1 MVIYTIII
9 VIGGITMSSV
19 NKATKN
25 PENGPLCD
33 AHILSVEE
41 CRKYLAKFNISD
53 DEIVKIRDYLVGI
66 IDKSI
71 NLYLDD
77 FK

>member
-1 MVIYTIII
+1 MN
-9 VIGGITMSSV
+9 SV
-19 NKATKN
+19 NKATKSL
-25 PENGPLCD
+25 ENSPLSD

-41 CRKYLAKFNISD
+41 CRKYLTKFNISD
-53 DEIVKIRDYLVGI
+53 DEIVKIRNYLVGI
-66 IDKSI
+66 IDKTF

>member
-1 MVIYTIII
+1 MINS
-9 VIGGITMSSV
+9 G
-19 NKATKN
+19 NKTAKN
-25 PENGPLCD
+25 LENGPLCD
-33 AHILSVEE
+33 SQILSVEE

-53 DEIVKIRDYLVGI
+53 DEIVKIRDYLAGI